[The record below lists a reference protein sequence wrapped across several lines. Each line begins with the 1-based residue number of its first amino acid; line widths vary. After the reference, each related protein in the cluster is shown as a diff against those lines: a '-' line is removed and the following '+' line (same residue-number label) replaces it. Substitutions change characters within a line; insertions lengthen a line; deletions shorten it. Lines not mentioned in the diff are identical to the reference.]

1 LDELQAVDRTR
12 GALPHWS
19 QPFSTHFITFRLQ
32 DSLPEDVLDR
42 WYCSREEWLNARG
55 HSAKSEGWFE
65 RLSSEQ
71 RREYVIL
78 FGRSFEEEMDRGLGS
93 CLLRKPE
100 NASIVAEAMQHFD
113 GDRYALGDYVIM
125 PNHVHALVVV
135 GEEYALPDIM
145 KLWKAYS
152 ARQINQR
159 EGLTGKLWQRETFD
173 HIVRHAKQF
182 ERLRAY
188 IAENPEKA
196 HLKSGDFILRVATWL
211 LE

>member
-1 LDELQAVDRTR
+1 VDHTQ

-19 QPFSTHFITFRLQ
+19 QAFSTHFVTFRLQ
-32 DSLPEDVLDR
+32 DSLPADVLER
-42 WYCSREEWLNARG
+42 WHSSREEWLNVRG
-55 HSAKSEGWFE
+55 HSSELAGWFE

-135 GEEYALPDIM
+135 GGEYALPDIM
-145 KLWKAYS
+145 KSWKTYS

-159 EGLTGKLWQRETFD
+159 EGLAGKLWQRETFD
-173 HIVRHAKQF
+173 HIVRHRKQL

-196 HLKSGDFILRVATWL
+196 HLQNGTFVLKVATWL
-211 LE
+211 PE